1 NTNEEFIQRYLD
13 ILKSVDTTVKNL
25 IIDLKENG
33 DIPIDEDDEFQSKDV
48 IIKNIRV
55 DVSSVHDVYKEH
67 KKVSEVEL
75 PFLKYESNGTI
86 KLFGILPSIFEAL
99 DTGGVLFIDELENGL
114 HPLVVEFIIKLFNDT
129 SINPKN
135 AQLICSTHNT
145 LLLEKCRRD
154 QVWFMDKN
162 EYGESKLS
170 RLSDF
175 LNIRKNDNISEK
187 YLKGV
192 FGAIPKF

>member
-1 NTNEEFIQRYLD
+1 MCKYFKEKFEKKEIDYIPTYG
-13 ILKSVDTTVKNL
+13 TVT
-25 IIDLKENG
+25 
-33 DIPIDEDDEFQSKDV
+33 
-48 IIKNIRV
+48 
-55 DVSSVHDVYKEH
+55 
-67 KKVSEVEL
+67 
-75 PFLKYESNGTI
+75 NGTNVSDRFI
-86 KLFGILPSIFEAL
+86 KLI
-99 DTGGVLFIDELENGL
+99 
-114 HPLVVEFIIKLFNDT
+114 NDT

-145 LLLEKCRRD
+145 LLLEECRRD

-162 EYGESKLS
+162 EYGESKLL

-192 FGAIPKF
+192 FGAIPKFK